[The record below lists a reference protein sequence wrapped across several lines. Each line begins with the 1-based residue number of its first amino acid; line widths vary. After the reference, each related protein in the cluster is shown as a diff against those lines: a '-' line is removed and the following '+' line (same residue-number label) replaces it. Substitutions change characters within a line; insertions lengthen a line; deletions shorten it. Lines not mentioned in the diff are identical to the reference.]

1 MFQAPYNTPSTATAP
16 PSPDKAAAPGSPA
29 ASPTRL
35 GSAEGQSRSAWLPPP
50 GHHGPPAQG
59 WLGGGTRVSLPSLE
73 LPQTP
78 REGGGGGGC
87 PPNLTSTFGEHRPRT
102 AGRWSLPPRGCSH
115 CHRGPQPCTG
125 SPGAAQ
131 GHGEGRE
138 GQGGP
143 RAHSLDGC
151 TAPCRALPGT
161 SRPRAP
167 HGARTCRE
175 PRAPTLDFYTLQ
187 TPCTAT
193 APCTA
198 RGPASPRCLAGRAT
212 PAWPA
217 PGVTAGPTEAVCSA
231 GSPWFQ
237 WVLSW
242 VQSGAGTPGRSHPRA
257 VSHRGCAGSQT
268 PPPGSTEDPPGPS
281 TCSATLPFAASV
293 PAAMPSPRMGT
304 PPRSPDC
311 SATAGRASPV
321 SPGSP
326 PLRHPATAGE
336 SRPRG
341 PHRRRPRGSHR
352 CHPRAR
358 SLATAPRYGEHR
370 DEPGCPGSGGGM
382 DRGAGAAGAGSSLC
396 GGAAAATA
404 AVPGRGWELRHGGGG
419 VGGFPA
425 PRPHIPPPSPATA
438 GSDLEASVLAEDG
451 GGGYF

>member
-1 MFQAPYNTPSTATAP
+1 MVGCFRLPTTPLP
-16 PSPDKAAAPGSPA
+16 PPPRRRPQTKPLRRVHPPPPPRGSAQPKDKAA
-29 ASPTRL
+29 
-35 GSAEGQSRSAWLPPP
+35 PP
-50 GHHGPPAQG
+50 GCPRRVTTDPLPRAG
-59 WLGGGTRVSLPSLE
+59 WGGGRGCPCRPSNCHKPLGK
-73 LPQTP
+73 
-78 REGGGGGGC
+78 GGGGGGC

-198 RGPASPRCLAGRAT
+198 RGPASPWCLAGRAT

-293 PAAMPSPRMGT
+293 PAATPSPRMGT

-419 VGGFPA
+419 GRGL
-425 PRPHIPPPSPATA
+425 PRPTPPHPPPQPRH
-438 GSDLEASVLAEDG
+438 G
-451 GGGYF
+451 GQ